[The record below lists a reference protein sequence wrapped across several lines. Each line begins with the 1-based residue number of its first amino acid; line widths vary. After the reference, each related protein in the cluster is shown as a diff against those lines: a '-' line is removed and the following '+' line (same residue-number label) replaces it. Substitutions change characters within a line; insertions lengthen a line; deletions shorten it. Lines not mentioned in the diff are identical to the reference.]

1 MKKVLALIL
10 MLSLVLSL
18 TACGANPSAQPGGN
32 PGGSGQ
38 QTDQPPVGN
47 AGDEKIG
54 VGIAMPTQSS
64 SRWISDGG
72 TMKSIL
78 ESAGYEVDL
87 QFAEDSVEAQ
97 VSQIENMISKGVKV
111 LVIAAIDG
119 QSLTNV
125 LSQAARENISV
136 IAYDRLI
143 RDTGDVSY
151 HVTFDNFLVGV
162 HMASYIVKAL
172 DVDNQPGPFN
182 VELFA
187 GSPDDNNAY
196 FVYDGSMSVLQPY
209 IDSGKLVVKSGQ
221 IGMEKVSTL
230 RWDGAT
236 AQQRM
241 DNIIAAHYSDAD
253 VDAVLSP
260 YDGISIGIISSL
272 KSVGYGS
279 GGKKMPI
286 VPGQDAEIP
295 SIKSILAGEQAMTIF
310 KDTRTLAEKAVTMI
324 EALLKGTEP
333 EINDTSS
340 YDNGVKIVPSYLCD
354 MVVVDINNVEQALV
368 DTGYYTKADIGM

>member
-1 MKKVLALIL
+1 MKKILTLIL
-10 MLSLVLSL
+10 LAALVLSL
-18 TACGANPSAQPGGN
+18 AACGGGDAKKPS
-32 PGGSGQ
+32 GS
-38 QTDQPPVGN
+38 
-47 AGDEKIG
+47 DEKAMI
-54 VGIAMPTQSS
+54 GIAMPTQSS

-78 ESAGYEVDL
+78 EAAGYVVDL
-87 QFAEDSVEAQ
+87 QYAEDSVETQ
-97 VSQIENMISKGVKV
+97 VSQIENMISKNAKV

-125 LSQAARENISV
+125 LSQAAGEKIPV

-143 RDTGDVSY
+143 RDTADVSY

-162 HMASYIVKAL
+162 HMAQYIVDAL
-172 DVDNQPGPFN
+172 DVKNQPGPFN
-182 VELFA
+182 IELFA

-196 FVYDGSMSVLQPY
+196 FVYDGSMSILQPY

-221 IGMEKVSTL
+221 IGMDQVATL

-260 YDGISIGIISSL
+260 YDGISIGILSSL

-279 GGKKMPI
+279 GKKMPI
-286 VPGQDAEIP
+286 VPGQDAEVL
-295 SIKSILAGEQAMTIF
+295 SVKSILAGEQAMTIF
-310 KDTRTLAEKAVTMI
+310 KDTRTLAEKAVKMI

-333 EINDTSS
+333 EINDTKS

-354 MVVVDINNVEQALV
+354 MVVVDINNVKEALV
-368 DTGYYTKADIGM
+368 DTGYYTMADIGLD